1 MFTPIILTFTG
12 DPLLDLFAIAL
23 VFLMGIVLLLNS
35 VSEVIKLVL
44 NKLIFHNKKYT
55 KKK

>member
-23 VFLMGIVLLLNS
+23 MFLMGVVLLLNS